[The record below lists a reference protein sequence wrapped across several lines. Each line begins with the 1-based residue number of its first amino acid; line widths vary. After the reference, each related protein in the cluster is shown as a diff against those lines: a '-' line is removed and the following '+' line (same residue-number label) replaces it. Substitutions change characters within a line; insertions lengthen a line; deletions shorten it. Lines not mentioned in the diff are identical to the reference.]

1 MAVKVEGESL
11 VHSAVLTTEAFKK
24 GVFGDSGKFIVSL
37 GLLLFA
43 FSTVISWSY
52 YGGRAITYL
61 LGPKFVMPYRIVY
74 IIGFFIGAITDTSIV
89 WSLAAVAIV
98 LMAVP
103 NLFGILILHKEMK
116 QSVVDY
122 WRKFKKEHPKDAARI
137 RVAELKRLEKA
148 EGGDLGKR

>member
-1 MAVKVEGESL
+1 

-24 GVFGDSGKFIVSL
+24 GVMGDSGKFIVSI

-52 YGGRAITYL
+52 YGGRAVTYL
-61 LGPKFVMPYRIVY
+61 MGVKYLLPYRLLYIVA
-74 IIGFFIGAITDTSIV
+74 FFIAALLDTTIV

-103 NLFGILILHKEMK
+103 NLFGILLLHKDMK
-116 QSVVDY
+116 LSIKEY
-122 WRKFKKEHPKDAARI
+122 WLKFKKEHPQDAKKLNI
-137 RVAELKRLEKA
+137 KELRE
-148 EGGDLGKR
+148 